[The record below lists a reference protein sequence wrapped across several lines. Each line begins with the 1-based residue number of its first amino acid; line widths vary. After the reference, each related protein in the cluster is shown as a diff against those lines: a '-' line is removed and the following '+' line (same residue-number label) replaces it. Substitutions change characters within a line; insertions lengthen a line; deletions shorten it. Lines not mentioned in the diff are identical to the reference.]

1 MGNAASL
8 FFNTVEP
15 KNSLDW
21 RIRPSDE
28 QYDAQKERWN
38 ALADYLLAQ
47 LREASDCAT
56 SSWLQGSYKFG
67 TQIRPADKD
76 HEFDIDLGVYF
87 HWEGSPENG
96 AWNPTDLKGMVQQQL
111 ETYVEFDGNDAEAVS
126 KPKQRCNRIHFAENF
141 HIDVPSYHLAPE
153 QDARMLATQS
163 DTWEFSDPKAIYEW
177 WKNAI
182 EDSVR
187 ARVRRLVRYLKMWA
201 ALKFEEDERPS
212 SILLTVLT
220 AQAYLSLAPTD
231 HSGDDEFFF
240 GVVEKI
246 YDRLL
251 ESNTVPNPVNKKEN
265 LNRLS
270 AHAVVNFTTQL
281 ESLADIASRA
291 LEAHTQAQSA
301 DLWAQVFEH
310 FFPIPNDEE
319 VLAESATA
327 IVPIRFMPE
336 IEVTATTR
344 GQNPKSFHGMNAIGP
359 IPKDSD
365 IQFQLSNAYAL
376 PIGATVYWT
385 VRNEGDEAEIENDLG
400 HVSGTGLSASEH
412 SAYKG
417 RHFMDV
423 AIKLNGVLIG
433 RRRIPVTITGLGLPP
448 RNPKKK
454 PEYVKFRKKKR

>member
-1 MGNAASL
+1 MGNAAGL
-8 FFNTVEP
+8 FFNTTES

-21 RIRPSDE
+21 RVRPSDK

-38 ALADYLLAQ
+38 ALAEYLLDE
-47 LREASDCAT
+47 LREASGCAT

-87 HWEGSPENG
+87 HWEGAPESG
-96 AWNPTDLKGMVQQQL
+96 VWNPSDLKGMVQQQL
-111 ETYVEFDGNDAEAVS
+111 EAYVEFEGNDAEAVS
-126 KPKQRCNRIHFAENF
+126 KPKERCNRVHFSENF
-141 HIDVPSYHLAPE
+141 HIDVPSYHLEPE

-163 DTWEFSDPKAIYEW
+163 DTWEFSDPKSIYEW
-177 WKNAI
+177 WKNVI
-182 EDSVR
+182 EDSAR

-201 ALKFEEDERPS
+201 ALKFEDDERPS

-220 AQAYLSLAPTD
+220 AQAYLSLTPTD
-231 HSGDDEFFF
+231 HNGDDEFFF
-240 GVVEKI
+240 SVVEKI
-246 YDRLL
+246 HDRLL
-251 ESNTVPNPVNKKEN
+251 KSNAVPNPANKREN

-270 AHAVVNFTTQL
+270 AHAAVNFTTQL
-281 ESLADIASRA
+281 GSLVDIANRA

-344 GQNPKSFHGMNAIGP
+344 GQNPKSFHGTNAIGP
-359 IPKDSD
+359 IPKDCD
-365 IQFQLSNAYAL
+365 IQFRLSNAYAL

-400 HVSGTGLSASEH
+400 HSSGSGLLASEH

-423 AIKLNGVLIG
+423 AVKLNGALIG

-448 RNPKKK
+448 RNPKKR
-454 PEYVKFRKKKR
+454 PEYVKYRKKR